1 MCERNVT
8 MPAGKVQLTLTAFA
22 QATER
27 LAIQEEGIAPGQARE
42 VVRPVH
48 HDQGGSTCG
57 RCRLSRR

>member
-27 LAIQEEGIAPGQARE
+27 FATLEEGIAHGQAHE
-42 VVRPVH
+42 VVRTVH
-48 HDQGGSTCG
+48 HDQGDNTCV
-57 RCRLSRR
+57 RCRLGRR